1 MGNPDTPRADEVA
14 TDTTDGAVAEGQSA
28 LPPPEDMGVDPPPA
42 EASPR
47 PLRIKKKP
55 KPGFVAPASA
65 TAATA
70 GSDARPSAPPITK
83 KHAWQHVEIVRKDL
97 KGSFRIRNTQED
109 IDSVRYFRPADPAA
123 TPTEGGTAFPR
134 GSLVDK

>member
-1 MGNPDTPRADEVA
+1 MTAHRGRAPAAGGQPRNAKRKVGYFASMPAAERVVPDSWEEEVLPGAPDVGNPGTPRASEVA

-47 PLRIKKKP
+47 LLRIKKKP
-55 KPGFVAPASA
+55 EPGFVAPASA

-83 KHAWQHVEIVRKDL
+83 KHA
-97 KGSFRIRNTQED
+97 F
-109 IDSVRYFRPADPAA
+109 
-123 TPTEGGTAFPR
+123 
-134 GSLVDK
+134 